1 MFRSGRALPREKR
14 SADSGATSTN
24 GSRRSTRSRTISPD
38 GRGLQEPVAGEAGR
52 VQEAGRGGRL
62 ADQRVVIGAHLV
74 QAGPA
79 GAYAGAR
86 EGRGAPFDRLGELG
100 QPALVVLELEA
111 GLLVEAHAH
120 QQPVALAV
128 EVEAVREV
136 DRHGQRRGEAGDG
149 LGHEHLPA
157 ERRDVELDA
166 CQRAE
171 RSATT
176 RPPRTRRCRW
186 RRARVMSRR
195 RGSPRPRPRSRRP
208 RSR

>member
-1 MFRSGRALPREKR
+1 MFRSGRALPAREAIGR
-14 SADSGATSTN
+14 Q
-24 GSRRSTRSRTISPD
+24 RRDVDERIAPEHEVPHDLPD

-136 DRHGQRRGEAGDG
+136 DRHRAASRGG
-149 LGHEHLPA
+149 
-157 ERRDVELDA
+157 
-166 CQRAE
+166 
-171 RSATT
+171 
-176 RPPRTRRCRW
+176 
-186 RRARVMSRR
+186 
-195 RGSPRPRPRSRRP
+195 RGRPRSRAP
-208 RSR
+208 AGAAA